1 LFKKNKVM
9 LSSPL
14 HRLVWQP
21 IAETMGLVETIIV
34 VFGVI
39 AIAYAAAY
47 FKLLDERVGDGLSD
61 FVFVIAA
68 PLLLFRT
75 MVTADFHGAAP
86 WSLWIAYFTG
96 VIIAWA
102 ASDIAIKTVF
112 GRDNRAGVV
121 AGVSGA
127 FSNLV
132 FLGMPLMLGVFGQ
145 DGFSILSLI
154 VAVHMPIMMAASITL
169 HELAMRRDGVFKG
182 ETHWASVIRSFIS
195 SLLRN
200 PFVLGILAGWVW
212 RLTGLQMPE
221 TADSL
226 IQLLGGV
233 AGPVALFAMGMG
245 LRKFGISGNI
255 AAALVTSAI
264 KLFVMPA
271 VVLGVAWLIGLPPF
285 TAKIAVVAAALPAG
299 VNSYLIAT
307 RFGTGQALASNSM
320 VMATALSAFTLA
332 FWIAVTTHVFG

>member
-1 LFKKNKVM
+1 MSLI
-9 LSSPL
+9 
-14 HRLVWQP
+14 Q
-21 IAETMGLVETIIV
+21 TIIV

-39 AIAYAAAY
+39 AIAYAAAH

-86 WSLWIAYFTG
+86 WILWVSYFSG
-96 VIIAWA
+96 VVIAWVT
-102 ASDIAIKTVF
+102 SDLAIKYMF

-121 AGVSGA
+121 AGVSGS

-132 FLGMPLMLGVFGQ
+132 FLGMPLVLGAFGQ
-145 DGFSILSLI
+145 NGFAILSLI
-154 VAVHMPIMMAASITL
+154 VAVHMPIMMAASISL
-169 HELAMRRDGVFKG
+169 HEVAMRRDGVFNG
-182 ETHWASVIRSFIS
+182 ESHLTAVVTSFFR

-200 PFVLGILAGWVW
+200 PFVLGILAGWLW
-212 RLTGLQMPE
+212 RLAGLPMPQ
-221 TADSL
+221 TADAL
-226 IQLLGGV
+226 IHTLAGV

-245 LRKFGISGNI
+245 LKKFGVSGNI
-255 AAALVTSAI
+255 AAALVMSVI
-264 KLFVMPA
+264 KLLVMPM
-271 VVLGVAWLIGLPPF
+271 VVLAAVWLLGLPPF
-285 TAKIAVVAAALPAG
+285 TAKIAVVSAALPAG

-320 VMATALSAFTLA
+320 VMATALSAVTLV
-332 FWIAVTTHVFG
+332 FWVSVVTYIFG

>member
-1 LFKKNKVM
+1 
-9 LSSPL
+9 
-14 HRLVWQP
+14 
-21 IAETMGLVETIIV
+21 MGLVQTIVV

-39 AIAYAAAY
+39 AIAYAAAH
-47 FKLLDERVGDGLSD
+47 FKLLEERVGDGLSD

-75 MVTADFHGAAP
+75 MVTADFHGTAP
-86 WSLWIAYFTG
+86 WLLWIVYFTG
-96 VIIAWA
+96 VVFAWITA
-102 ASDIAIKTVF
+102 DLAIKGIF

-145 DGFSILSLI
+145 EGFAILSLI
-154 VAVHMPIMMAASITL
+154 VAVHMPVMMAASITL
-169 HELAMRRDGVFKG
+169 HEIALRRDGVFDG
-182 ETHWASVIRSFIS
+182 ESHLAAVVLSLLS

-200 PFVLGILAGWVW
+200 PFVLGILAGWLW
-212 RLTGLQMPE
+212 RLTGLPMPPV
-221 TADSL
+221 ADSL
-226 IQLLGGV
+226 IQTLASV

-245 LRKFGISGNI
+245 LKKFGVSGHVS
-255 AAALVTSAI
+255 ASLVMSAI

-271 VVLGVAWLIGLPPF
+271 VVLAAAWLVGLPPL
-285 TAKIAVVAAALPAG
+285 TAKIAVTAAGLPAG

-320 VMATALSAFTLA
+320 VMATALSAITLA
-332 FWIAVTTHVFG
+332 FWLAVVTHVFG

>member
-1 LFKKNKVM
+1 
-9 LSSPL
+9 
-14 HRLVWQP
+14 
-21 IAETMGLVETIIV
+21 MGLIQTIIV

-39 AIAYAAAY
+39 AIAYAAAH

-75 MVTADFHGAAP
+75 MVTADFHGTAP
-86 WSLWIAYFTG
+86 WSLWTTYFIG
-96 VIIAWA
+96 VIVAWA
-102 ASDIAIKTVF
+102 ASDLAIKLF
-112 GRDNRAGVV
+112 FRRDNRAGVV

-145 DGFSILSLI
+145 NGFAILSLI
-154 VAVHMPIMMAASITL
+154 VAVHMPVMMAASITL

-182 ETHWASVIRSFIS
+182 ESHWIAVIGSFFN

-200 PFVLGILAGWVW
+200 PFVLGILAGWIW
-212 RLTGLQMPE
+212 RLLGLRMPDAADALIE
-221 TADSL
+221 TLS
-226 IQLLGGV
+226 GV

-245 LRKFGISGNI
+245 LKKFGISGNM
-255 AAALVTSAI
+255 AAAVVMSAI
-264 KLFVMPA
+264 KLVLMPA
-271 VVLGVAWLIGLPPF
+271 VVLGAAWLIGLPPF

-320 VMATALSAFTLA
+320 VMTTAFSALTLTFWVSVATR
-332 FWIAVTTHVFG
+332 IFG

>member
-1 LFKKNKVM
+1 
-9 LSSPL
+9 
-14 HRLVWQP
+14 
-21 IAETMGLVETIIV
+21 MGLIQTIIV

-39 AIAYAAAY
+39 AIAYAAAH

-75 MVTADFHGAAP
+75 MVTADFHGTAP
-86 WSLWIAYFTG
+86 WSLWTTYFIG
-96 VIIAWA
+96 VIVAWA
-102 ASDIAIKTVF
+102 ASDLAIKLF
-112 GRDNRAGVV
+112 FRRDNRAGVV

-145 DGFSILSLI
+145 NGFAILSLI
-154 VAVHMPIMMAASITL
+154 VAVHMPVMMAASITL

-182 ETHWASVIRSFIS
+182 ESHWIAVIGSFFN

-200 PFVLGILAGWVW
+200 PFVLGILAGWIW
-212 RLTGLQMPE
+212 RLLGLRMPDAADALIE
-221 TADSL
+221 TLS
-226 IQLLGGV
+226 GV

-245 LRKFGISGNI
+245 LKKFGISGNM
-255 AAALVTSAI
+255 AAAVVMSAI
-264 KLFVMPA
+264 KLVLMPA
-271 VVLGVAWLIGLPPF
+271 VVLGAAWLIGLPPF

-320 VMATALSAFTLA
+320 VMATAFSALTLTLWVSVA
-332 FWIAVTTHVFG
+332 TRIFG

>member
-1 LFKKNKVM
+1 
-9 LSSPL
+9 
-14 HRLVWQP
+14 
-21 IAETMGLVETIIV
+21 MGLIQTIIV

-39 AIAYAAAY
+39 AIAYAAAH

-75 MVTADFHGAAP
+75 MVTADFHGTAP
-86 WSLWIAYFTG
+86 WSLWTAYFIG
-96 VIIAWA
+96 VIVAWA
-102 ASDIAIKTVF
+102 ASDLAIKLFF

-145 DGFSILSLI
+145 NGFAILSLI
-154 VAVHMPIMMAASITL
+154 VAVHMPVMMAASITL

-182 ETHWASVIRSFIS
+182 ESHWVAVIGSFFN

-200 PFVLGILAGWVW
+200 PFVLGILAGWLW
-212 RLTGLQMPE
+212 RLLGLRMPDAADALIE
-221 TADSL
+221 TLS
-226 IQLLGGV
+226 GV

-245 LRKFGISGNI
+245 LKKFGISGNI
-255 AAALVTSAI
+255 AAAVLMSAI
-264 KLFVMPA
+264 KLVLMPA
-271 VVLGVAWLIGLPPF
+271 VVLGAAWLIGLPPF

-320 VMATALSAFTLA
+320 VMATALSALTLT
-332 FWIAVTTHVFG
+332 FWVSVATRIFG

>member
-1 LFKKNKVM
+1 
-9 LSSPL
+9 
-14 HRLVWQP
+14 
-21 IAETMGLVETIIV
+21 MGLVETIIV

-39 AIAYAAAY
+39 AIAYAAAR

-61 FVFVIAA
+61 FVFVVAA

-86 WSLWIAYFTG
+86 WQLWFAYFTG
-96 VIIAWA
+96 VIIAWIA
-102 ASDIAIKTVF
+102 ADIAIKMIF

-145 DGFSILSLI
+145 EGFAILSLI

-169 HELAMRRDGVFKG
+169 HEVAMRRDGVFEG
-182 ETHWASVIRSFIS
+182 EGHLTAVVATFFK

-200 PFVLGILAGWVW
+200 PFAIGILAGWLW
-212 RLTGLQMPE
+212 RLTGLRMPPV
-221 TADSL
+221 ADSL
-226 IQLLGGV
+226 IQTLGSV

-245 LRKFGISGNI
+245 LKKFGVSGHI
-255 AAALVTSAI
+255 AASLVMSAI
-264 KLFVMPA
+264 KLFIMPA
-271 VVLGVAWLIGLPPF
+271 VVLAAAWLIGLPPL
-285 TAKIAVVAAALPAG
+285 TAKIAVTSAALPAG

-320 VMATALSAFTLA
+320 VMATALSAVTLA
-332 FWIAVTTHVFG
+332 FWVFVVSHIYG

>member
-1 LFKKNKVM
+1 
-9 LSSPL
+9 
-14 HRLVWQP
+14 
-21 IAETMGLVETIIV
+21 MGLIQTIIV

-39 AIAYAAAY
+39 AIAYAAAH

-75 MVTADFHGAAP
+75 MVTADFHGTAP
-86 WSLWIAYFTG
+86 WSLWTAYFIG
-96 VIIAWA
+96 VIVAWA
-102 ASDIAIKTVF
+102 SSDLAIKLFF

-145 DGFSILSLI
+145 NGFAILSLI
-154 VAVHMPIMMAASITL
+154 VAVHMPVMMAASITL

-182 ETHWASVIRSFIS
+182 ESHWVAVIGSFFN

-200 PFVLGILAGWVW
+200 PFVLGILAGWLW
-212 RLTGLQMPE
+212 RLLGLRMPDAADALIE
-221 TADSL
+221 TLS
-226 IQLLGGV
+226 GV

-245 LRKFGISGNI
+245 LKKFGISGNI
-255 AAALVTSAI
+255 AAAVVMSAI
-264 KLFVMPA
+264 KLVLMPA
-271 VVLGVAWLIGLPPF
+271 VVLGAAWLIGLPPF
-285 TAKIAVVAAALPAG
+285 TGKIAVVAAALPAG

-320 VMATALSAFTLA
+320 VMATALSALTLT
-332 FWIAVTTHVFG
+332 FWVSVATRIFG

>member
-1 LFKKNKVM
+1 
-9 LSSPL
+9 
-14 HRLVWQP
+14 
-21 IAETMGLVETIIV
+21 MGLIQTIIV

-39 AIAYAAAY
+39 AIAYAAAH

-75 MVTADFHGAAP
+75 MVTADFHGTAP
-86 WSLWIAYFTG
+86 WSLWTAYFIG
-96 VIIAWA
+96 VIVAWA
-102 ASDIAIKTVF
+102 ASDLAIKLFF

-145 DGFSILSLI
+145 NGFAILSLI
-154 VAVHMPIMMAASITL
+154 VAVHMPVMMAASITL

-182 ETHWASVIRSFIS
+182 ESHWVAVIGSFFN

-200 PFVLGILAGWVW
+200 PFVLGILAGWIW
-212 RLTGLQMPE
+212 RLLGLRMPDAADALIE
-221 TADSL
+221 TLS
-226 IQLLGGV
+226 GV

-245 LRKFGISGNI
+245 LKKFGVSGNI
-255 AAALVTSAI
+255 AAAVLMSAI
-264 KLFVMPA
+264 KLVLMPA
-271 VVLGVAWLIGLPPF
+271 VVLGAAWLIGLPPF

-320 VMATALSAFTLA
+320 VMATALSALTLT
-332 FWIAVTTHVFG
+332 FWVSVATRIFG

>member
-1 LFKKNKVM
+1 
-9 LSSPL
+9 
-14 HRLVWQP
+14 
-21 IAETMGLVETIIV
+21 MGLIQTIIV

-39 AIAYAAAY
+39 AIAYAAAH

-75 MVTADFHGAAP
+75 MVTADFHGTAP
-86 WSLWIAYFTG
+86 WSLWTAYFIG
-96 VIIAWA
+96 VIVAWA
-102 ASDIAIKTVF
+102 ASDLAIKLFF

-145 DGFSILSLI
+145 NGFAILSLI
-154 VAVHMPIMMAASITL
+154 VAVHMPVMMAASITL

-182 ETHWASVIRSFIS
+182 ESHWVAVIGSFFN

-200 PFVLGILAGWVW
+200 PFVLGILAGWLW
-212 RLTGLQMPE
+212 RLLGLRMPDAADALIE
-221 TADSL
+221 T
-226 IQLLGGV
+226 LGGV

-245 LRKFGISGNI
+245 LKKFGVSGNI
-255 AAALVTSAI
+255 VAAVLMSGI
-264 KLFVMPA
+264 KLVLMPA
-271 VVLGVAWLIGLPPF
+271 VVLGAAWLIGLPPF

-320 VMATALSAFTLA
+320 VMATALSALTLT
-332 FWIAVTTHVFG
+332 FWVYVATQIFG

>member
-1 LFKKNKVM
+1 
-9 LSSPL
+9 
-14 HRLVWQP
+14 
-21 IAETMGLVETIIV
+21 MGLIQTIIV

-39 AIAYAAAY
+39 AIAYAAAH

-61 FVFVIAA
+61 FVFVVAA

-75 MVTADFHGAAP
+75 MVTADFHGTAP
-86 WSLWIAYFTG
+86 WSLWTAYFIG
-96 VIIAWA
+96 VIVAWA
-102 ASDIAIKTVF
+102 AADLAIKLFF

-145 DGFSILSLI
+145 NGFAILSLI
-154 VAVHMPIMMAASITL
+154 VAVHMPVMMAASITL

-182 ETHWASVIRSFIS
+182 ESHWVAVIGSFFN

-200 PFVLGILAGWVW
+200 PFVLGILVGWIW
-212 RLTGLQMPE
+212 RLLGLRMPDAADALIE
-221 TADSL
+221 TLS
-226 IQLLGGV
+226 GV

-245 LRKFGISGNI
+245 LKKFGISGNI
-255 AAALVTSAI
+255 AAALLMSAI
-264 KLFVMPA
+264 KLVLMPA
-271 VVLGVAWLIGLPPF
+271 VVLGAVWLIGLPPF
-285 TAKIAVVAAALPAG
+285 TAKIAVVASALPAG

-320 VMATALSAFTLA
+320 VMATALSAMTLT
-332 FWIAVTTHVFG
+332 FWISVVARVFG

>member
-1 LFKKNKVM
+1 
-9 LSSPL
+9 
-14 HRLVWQP
+14 
-21 IAETMGLVETIIV
+21 MGLIQTIIV

-39 AIAYAAAY
+39 AIAYAAAH

-75 MVTADFHGAAP
+75 MVTADFHGTAP
-86 WSLWIAYFTG
+86 WSLWTAYFIG
-96 VIIAWA
+96 VIVAWA
-102 ASDIAIKTVF
+102 ASDLAIKLFF

-145 DGFSILSLI
+145 NGFAILSLI
-154 VAVHMPIMMAASITL
+154 VAVHMPVMMAASITL

-182 ETHWASVIRSFIS
+182 ESHWIAVIGSFFN

-200 PFVLGILAGWVW
+200 PFVLGILAGWIW
-212 RLTGLQMPE
+212 RLLGLRMPDAADALIE
-221 TADSL
+221 TLS
-226 IQLLGGV
+226 GV

-245 LRKFGISGNI
+245 LKKFGISGNI
-255 AAALVTSAI
+255 AAALLMSAV
-264 KLFVMPA
+264 KLVLMPA
-271 VVLGVAWLIGLPPF
+271 VVLGAAWLIGLPPF
-285 TAKIAVVAAALPAG
+285 TAKIAVVASALPAG

-320 VMATALSAFTLA
+320 VMATALSALTLT
-332 FWIAVTTHVFG
+332 FWISVVTRIFG

>member
-1 LFKKNKVM
+1 
-9 LSSPL
+9 
-14 HRLVWQP
+14 
-21 IAETMGLVETIIV
+21 MGLIQTIIV

-39 AIAYAAAY
+39 AVAYAAAH

-75 MVTADFHGAAP
+75 MVTADFHGTAP
-86 WSLWIAYFTG
+86 WSLWTAYFIG
-96 VIIAWA
+96 VIVAWA
-102 ASDIAIKTVF
+102 ASDLAIKLFF

-145 DGFSILSLI
+145 NGFAILSLI
-154 VAVHMPIMMAASITL
+154 VAVHMPVMMAASITL

-182 ETHWASVIRSFIS
+182 ESHWVAVIGSFFN

-200 PFVLGILAGWVW
+200 PFVLGILAGWIW
-212 RLTGLQMPE
+212 RLLDLRMPDAADALIE
-221 TADSL
+221 TLS
-226 IQLLGGV
+226 GV

-245 LRKFGISGNI
+245 LKKFGISGNI
-255 AAALVTSAI
+255 AAALVMSAI
-264 KLFVMPA
+264 KLVLMPA
-271 VVLGVAWLIGLPPF
+271 VVLCAAWLIGLPPF

-320 VMATALSAFTLA
+320 VMATALSALTLT
-332 FWIAVTTHVFG
+332 FWVSVATRIFG

>member
-1 LFKKNKVM
+1 
-9 LSSPL
+9 
-14 HRLVWQP
+14 
-21 IAETMGLVETIIV
+21 MGLIQTIIV

-39 AIAYAAAY
+39 AIAYAAAH

-75 MVTADFHGAAP
+75 MVTADFHGTAP
-86 WSLWIAYFTG
+86 WSLWTAYFIG
-96 VIIAWA
+96 VIVAWA
-102 ASDIAIKTVF
+102 ASDLAIKLFF

-145 DGFSILSLI
+145 NGFAILSLI
-154 VAVHMPIMMAASITL
+154 VAVHMPVMMAASITL

-182 ETHWASVIRSFIS
+182 ESHWVAVIGSFFN

-200 PFVLGILAGWVW
+200 PFVLGILAGWIW
-212 RLTGLQMPE
+212 RLLDLRMPDAADALIE
-221 TADSL
+221 TSS
-226 IQLLGGV
+226 GV

-245 LRKFGISGNI
+245 LKKFGISGNI
-255 AAALVTSAI
+255 AAALVMSAI
-264 KLFVMPA
+264 KLVLMPA
-271 VVLGVAWLIGLPPF
+271 VVLCAAWLIGLPPF

-320 VMATALSAFTLA
+320 VMATALSALTLT
-332 FWIAVTTHVFG
+332 FWVSVATRIFG

>member
-1 LFKKNKVM
+1 
-9 LSSPL
+9 
-14 HRLVWQP
+14 
-21 IAETMGLVETIIV
+21 MGLIQTIIV
-34 VFGVI
+34 VFGVF
-39 AIAYAAAY
+39 AIAYAAAH

-75 MVTADFHGAAP
+75 MVTADFHGTAP
-86 WSLWIAYFTG
+86 WSLWTTYFIG
-96 VIIAWA
+96 VIVAWA
-102 ASDIAIKTVF
+102 ASDLAIKLF
-112 GRDNRAGVV
+112 FRRDNRAGVV

-145 DGFSILSLI
+145 NGFAILSLI
-154 VAVHMPIMMAASITL
+154 VAVHMPVMMAASITL

-182 ETHWASVIRSFIS
+182 ESHWIAVIGSFFN

-200 PFVLGILAGWVW
+200 PFVLGILAGWIW
-212 RLTGLQMPE
+212 RLLGLRMPDAADALIE
-221 TADSL
+221 TLS
-226 IQLLGGV
+226 GV

-245 LRKFGISGNI
+245 LKKFGISGNM
-255 AAALVTSAI
+255 AAAVVMSAI
-264 KLFVMPA
+264 KLVLMPA
-271 VVLGVAWLIGLPPF
+271 VVLGAAWLIGLPPF

-320 VMATALSAFTLA
+320 VMTTAFSALTLTFWVSVATR
-332 FWIAVTTHVFG
+332 IFG

>member
-1 LFKKNKVM
+1 
-9 LSSPL
+9 
-14 HRLVWQP
+14 
-21 IAETMGLVETIIV
+21 MGLIQTIIV

-39 AIAYAAAY
+39 AIAYAAAH

-75 MVTADFHGAAP
+75 MVTADFHGTAP
-86 WSLWIAYFTG
+86 WSLWTTYFIG
-96 VIIAWA
+96 VIVAWA
-102 ASDIAIKTVF
+102 VSDLAIKLFF

-145 DGFSILSLI
+145 NGFAILSLI
-154 VAVHMPIMMAASITL
+154 VAVHMPVMMAASITL

-182 ETHWASVIRSFIS
+182 ESHWVAVIGSFFN

-200 PFVLGILAGWVW
+200 PFVLGILAGWIW
-212 RLTGLQMPE
+212 RLLGLRMPDA
-221 TADSL
+221 ADAL
-226 IQLLGGV
+226 IDTLSGV

-245 LRKFGISGNI
+245 LKKFGVSGNI
-255 AAALVTSAI
+255 AAAVLMSAI
-264 KLFVMPA
+264 KLVLMPA
-271 VVLGVAWLIGLPPF
+271 VVLGAAWLIGLPPF

-320 VMATALSAFTLA
+320 VMATAFSALTLTLWVSVA
-332 FWIAVTTHVFG
+332 TRIFG

>member
-1 LFKKNKVM
+1 MSLI
-9 LSSPL
+9 
-14 HRLVWQP
+14 Q
-21 IAETMGLVETIIV
+21 TIIV

-39 AIAYAAAY
+39 AIAYAAAH

-75 MVTADFHGAAP
+75 MVRADFHGTAP
-86 WSLWIAYFTG
+86 WSLWISYFIG
-96 VIIAWA
+96 VIVAWA
-102 ASDIAIKTVF
+102 ASDVAIKLFF

-145 DGFSILSLI
+145 NGFAILSLI
-154 VAVHMPIMMAASITL
+154 VAVHMPVMMAASITL
-169 HELAMRRDGVFKG
+169 HELAMRRDGVFTG
-182 ETHWASVIRSFIS
+182 ESHWVAVIGSFFN

-200 PFVLGILAGWVW
+200 PFVLGILAGWIW
-212 RLTGLQMPE
+212 RLLGLQMPD
-221 TADSL
+221 TADAL
-226 IQLLGGV
+226 IETLSGV

-245 LRKFGISGNI
+245 LKKFGVSGNI
-255 AAALVTSAI
+255 AAAVLMSAI
-264 KLFVMPA
+264 KLVLMPA
-271 VVLGVAWLIGLPPF
+271 VVLGAAWLIGLPPF

-320 VMATALSAFTLA
+320 VMATAFSALTLTLWVSVA
-332 FWIAVTTHVFG
+332 TRIFG